1 METLDHHVTR
11 PLKEPPGLAPA
22 LPAWSTE
29 EALDHLAALRTH
41 FSGSDEPRRWKHF
54 LPRSAA
60 PDLQLQALAALDAG
74 STPRRTLPSDTD
86 VLAAMARIEFHHH
99 DLSFY
104 TYDYP
109 TNLVLT
115 ATAALHGRLRAAE
128 VVLRLREVDAT
139 NAALRFDPGARL
151 TVAHARFLAGLNRAA
166 TPQERVQLVT
176 LARRQ
181 THLPVE
187 SKADLAR
194 ALELRT
200 WHDELLAQ
208 ADDPVG
214 LAAGHLDFIADDALL
229 RRAIRRRLADH
240 KGYAYPEAIHWPH
253 RVGLDKALPHLRRLI
268 AGSQENALHA
278 TRALTGFDGVEVSQ
292 LLADALEVFSSKEL
306 AEAHLRAHPRAAMEG
321 IATLESP
328 QVAALALLRDLAH
341 QHPELARALPLGP
354 IGRRRIADALPEPS
368 GERRLPP
375 PEVVLIPYEGQHIAI
390 GRSRAAK
397 AVGARPTESFPEVPP
412 PTKPARALQSG
423 TIPEPEP

>member
-128 VVLRLREVDAT
+128 VVLRLREVERSACQQ
-139 NAALRFDPGARL
+139 L
-151 TVAHARFLAGLNRAA
+151 TIVRTSAA
-166 TPQERVQLVT
+166 TGT
-176 LARRQ
+176 
-181 THLPVE
+181 
-187 SKADLAR
+187 
-194 ALELRT
+194 
-200 WHDELLAQ
+200 
-208 ADDPVG
+208 
-214 LAAGHLDFIADDALL
+214 
-229 RRAIRRRLADH
+229 
-240 KGYAYPEAIHWPH
+240 
-253 RVGLDKALPHLRRLI
+253 GLDSVLNWMTRHH
-268 AGSQENALHA
+268 SQ
-278 TRALTGFDGVEVSQ
+278 
-292 LLADALEVFSSKEL
+292 
-306 AEAHLRAHPRAAMEG
+306 
-321 IATLESP
+321 
-328 QVAALALLRDLAH
+328 
-341 QHPELARALPLGP
+341 
-354 IGRRRIADALPEPS
+354 PS
-368 GERRLPP
+368 
-375 PEVVLIPYEGQHIAI
+375 
-390 GRSRAAK
+390 
-397 AVGARPTESFPEVPP
+397 
-412 PTKPARALQSG
+412 
-423 TIPEPEP
+423 